1 MAIRSIIYKQT
12 VGDAPDAEV
21 MNEVVEEM
29 VRKAITVTGVENVV
43 DEDKSI
49 DFFSDD
55 FLKQLN
61 SVKMPITKFN
71 ALMKLLK
78 KAIINYGKVNKVK
91 AIEFDERL
99 RRVVE
104 TYNSRDKLVF
114 ATEVVA
120 DFVNDLSD
128 ELIKILHDLKDDET
142 SFEKMGV
149 SYEEKAFYDILIHV
163 RDTHNF
169 VFAEEKC
176 VDLAKKIKLLVD
188 DKLQYANF
196 FNRDDIKSQL
206 NQDLTVLLYKNG
218 YPPEW
223 DEEVFEKVMEQAEN
237 FKRYN

>member
-1 MAIRSIIYKQT
+1 
-12 VGDAPDAEV
+12 
-21 MNEVVEEM
+21 
-29 VRKAITVTGVENVV
+29 
-43 DEDKSI
+43 
-49 DFFSDD
+49 
-55 FLKQLN
+55 
-61 SVKMPITKFN
+61 MPITKFN

>member
-1 MAIRSIIYKQT
+1 M
-12 VGDAPDAEV
+12 
-21 MNEVVEEM
+21 
-29 VRKAITVTGVENVV
+29 
-43 DEDKSI
+43 
-49 DFFSDD
+49 
-55 FLKQLN
+55 
-61 SVKMPITKFN
+61 
-71 ALMKLLK
+71 
-78 KAIINYGKVNKVK
+78 
-91 AIEFDERL
+91 
-99 RRVVE
+99 
-104 TYNSRDKLVF
+104 
-114 ATEVVA
+114 
-120 DFVNDLSD
+120 
-128 ELIKILHDLKDDET
+128 HDLKDDET

-149 SYEEKAFYDILIHV
+149 SYEEKAFYDILVHV

-169 VFAEEKC
+169 VFEDEKC